1 MWCILFEVAAA
12 MSTLRPS
19 QSRPPLFVKLVLSL
33 VILFHLSAI
42 LAHVLSGGRPL
53 IMLMAAS
60 KFRPYLK
67 TMWLDNA
74 YRFYAPDP
82 GPTEVIW
89 YKMVYED
96 GSTQWTQVPPRREDV
111 YLRMPYQRHMSISLL
126 ASMWNERL
134 MSKPREDI
142 NSAVSIL
149 VNNQPVIRTV
159 LTAVGEIY
167 FRSYARHVARLYAAH
182 PETKAPLAYLECY
195 MVHYLIRSPDEM
207 RRKMDMFDP
216 RKLRIDYISSF
227 TPSGQMANFEQ
238 GFKPRE
244 ADDLF
249 VELTQ
254 NEIVPLLEANAK
266 KPPAER
272 KPIMQVLHD
281 YGIPYP
287 LIQPLAKLSSD
298 PRDDTERSKFF
309 ARPIDRDTLR
319 ERYRQLVKLGEPE
332 EPAEP
337 EVKLVP
343 SPPPAATNEPKTEK
357 PRGIQ

>member
-1 MWCILFEVAAA
+1 
-12 MSTLRPS
+12 MSTQP
-19 QSRPPLFVKLVLSL
+19 PPLRRLPVWVKLLVSL
-33 VILFHLSAI
+33 VILFHISAI

-60 KFRPYLK
+60 KYRPYLK

-111 YLRMPYQRHMSISLL
+111 YLRMPYQRHMSIALL
-126 ASMWNERL
+126 ASMMNEQQL
-134 MSKPREDI
+134 IKPKDDL

-149 VNNQPVIRTV
+149 VNQQATVRTV

-167 FRSYARHVARLYAAH
+167 FRSYARHIARLYAHH
-182 PETKAPLAYLECY
+182 PESQSPLAYMECY
-195 MVHYLIRSPDEM
+195 FVQYLIRTPAEM
-207 RRKMDMFDP
+207 RRQMDMFDP
-216 RKLRIDYISSF
+216 RKLRIQFVSCF
-227 TPSGQMANFEQ
+227 TPAGQMANFEQ
-238 GFKPRE
+238 GFKTRE

-266 KPPAER
+266 KPIAER
-272 KPIMQVLHD
+272 KPIMQLLHD
-281 YGIPYP
+281 YGVPYP
-287 LIQPLAKLSSD
+287 LVQPLAKLN
-298 PRDDTERSKFF
+298 DDAERAKFF
-309 ARPIDRDTLR
+309 AKPIDRDTLR

-337 EVKLVP
+337 EVKTIP